1 MFSYYCK
8 RCEVTGRTPRE
19 LPDATCWCCERTD
32 GLVPETFSLAVRRSE
47 GQVVTYYPSADAVAA
62 AAS

>member
-8 RCEVTGRTPRE
+8 RCEVTGRTPLE

-32 GLVPETFSLAVRRSE
+32 GLVPETFSLAVRLAQ
-47 GQVVTYYPSADAVAA
+47 GHVVTYFPSTDEVVAVAR
-62 AAS
+62 

>member
-8 RCEVTGRTPRE
+8 RCEVTGRTPLE

-32 GLVPETFSLAVRRSE
+32 DLVPETFSLAVRLSQ
-47 GQVVTYYPSADAVAA
+47 GHVVTYFRDADEASPVA
-62 AAS
+62 S